1 MHDAFCLCGWNLR
14 KCNTSQTTSGVTW
27 CEASST
33 ARFQLTQ
40 NDNQHASLPRS
51 HRKQGNGKGEG
62 AANPASVWVV
72 GCGQKK
78 KRTTKIDKTATSI
91 NNDDG
96 NPRGQRQDR
105 QVRSKKEGG
114 WLSVR
119 ARVRMVVFICG
130 GMFGQMLSSCPSLS
144 LGERGSAPKPKNKE
158 KTERERERE
167 CVCVCE
173 CVCECEGGTKRKK
186 KQTRTSEAKGCK
198 KGRGGKRR
206 ERARNKTKL
215 HGSDL
220 EEGCSARA
228 HALVEVRL

>member
-1 MHDAFCLCGWNLR
+1 MA
-14 KCNTSQTTSGVTW
+14 K
-27 CEASST
+27 
-33 ARFQLTQ
+33 
-40 NDNQHASLPRS
+40 
-51 HRKQGNGKGEG
+51 K
-62 AANPASVWVV
+62 
-72 GCGQKK
+72 KK

-158 KTERERERE
+158 KTERERE
-167 CVCVCE
+167 CVCVC
-173 CVCECEGGTKRKK
+173 V
-186 KQTRTSEAKGCK
+186 
-198 KGRGGKRR
+198 
-206 ERARNKTKL
+206 
-215 HGSDL
+215 
-220 EEGCSARA
+220 
-228 HALVEVRL
+228 